1 MRMKSRWGLI
11 VFAVAAIFVWNSCI
25 GSNSA
30 PANTS
35 FMWVATQGDQMVRAY
50 TISQTNGSINPIGTN
65 GTPVATGVQP
75 TAMTITPD
83 GRTMF
88 IVNAEGTVT
97 NPGGTVTAYTIKA
110 DGTLAASGTGI
121 KAGQIPIALA
131 VDPSGKF
138 LFVANQGTS
147 SDVTS
152 GTISVFSVSG
162 TTLSPPVNFPT
173 ELPSDVSGSGPS
185 AVAVSPAG
193 NFLYVANQFSN
204 TVQSYSF
211 DASGALTPIGTYA
224 VGTNPSGLAFSRCA
238 GITSATV
245 NNFCTVADDNSSS
258 PTQVLTTSVFSR
270 RVFRYRHRAALPTA
284 P

>member
-50 TISQTNGSINPIGTN
+50 TISQTNGAINPIGTN

-83 GRTMF
+83 GKIMF

-131 VDPSGKF
+131 VDPAGKF

-152 GTISVFSVSG
+152 GTLSVFAVSG
-162 TTLSPPVNFPT
+162 TTLCSPVNFPT
-173 ELPSDVSGSGPS
+173 ELPS
-185 AVAVSPAG
+185 AG
-193 NFLYVANQFSN
+193 
-204 TVQSYSF
+204 
-211 DASGALTPIGTYA
+211 
-224 VGTNPSGLAFSRCA
+224 R
-238 GITSATV
+238 
-245 NNFCTVADDNSSS
+245 
-258 PTQVLTTSVFSR
+258 
-270 RVFRYRHRAALPTA
+270 
-284 P
+284 